1 LREVDPT
8 VTVEVAAPNAEHV
21 AGRSMGRRVGKT
33 VRTVQ
38 EKLQALLPG
47 DTHEIGKLVAIDAT
61 SYRRKAGK

>member
-1 LREVDPT
+1 
-8 VTVEVAAPNAEHV
+8 
-21 AGRSMGRRVGKT
+21 MGRRVGKT